1 MQERDGGQQ
10 LKEKVSFL
18 HYLNQHVSYRY
29 YNIMLQL
36 FILLMCT
43 LLQSQEIQP
52 QIGRTSS

>member
-36 FILLMCT
+36 FFLLMST
-43 LLQSQEIQP
+43 FLQSQEIQP
-52 QIGRTSS
+52 QI